1 MTNVLLC
8 FLIAATMQNL
18 VLNAGFDASIMI
30 SMTKHPAR
38 LGRFSVALLAFT
50 VVTAALFHPID
61 QLLPVTWLYHALR
74 PLIIV
79 AITCVLYLIALAVLR
94 YFPSVDRRMRHL
106 LPLAAF
112 NNMVVGVSLLLN
124 LQVSV
129 SFWLSIGLAAG
140 AAVGFLAV
148 SAITAEAV
156 ERMDNPD
163 IPAAFRGLPA
173 TLVYMGLLALALMGF
188 QSVLKF
194 T

>member
-1 MTNVLLC
+1 LL
-8 FLIAATMQNL
+8 
-18 VLNAGFDASIMI
+18 
-30 SMTKHPAR
+30 
-38 LGRFSVALLAFT
+38 RFSILLLIFT
-50 VVTAALFHPID
+50 VATAALFHPID
-61 QLLPVTWLYHALR
+61 QILPVTWWYHTLR
-74 PLIIV
+74 PLIVIG
-79 AITCVLYLIALAVLR
+79 ITCVLYVLALIVLHF
-94 YFPSVDRRMRHL
+94 FPSLKRRMRHL
-106 LPLAAF
+106 LPLAVF
-112 NNMVVGVSLLLN
+112 NNTVVGVSLLLN

-129 SFWLSIGLAAG
+129 SFWLSIALAAG